1 MLEHLRR
8 RVAGVLAAAQTA
20 TLSTSGPAGIEAR
33 VYPCEAA
40 GLYLYLL
47 VPGTSDQLLNLEHD
61 TTAVVTTPEWQLR
74 GVGRSLPL
82 AAAPSGLLLPI
93 SPQAAGCVLVEIR
106 PFRLQINRR
115 NGWGFSE
122 TIDLDG

>member
-8 RVAGVLAAAQTA
+8 RVAGILASVQTA
-20 TLSTSGPAGIEAR
+20 TLSTSGPAGIEVR

-40 GLYLYLL
+40 GLYFYLL

-74 GVGRSLPL
+74 GAGRSLPL
-82 AAAPSGLLLPI
+82 DAAPPGLLLPG
-93 SPQAAGCVLVEIR
+93 SPRAVGCVLVEIR
-106 PFRLQINRR
+106 PSQLQINRL

-122 TIDLDG
+122 TIDLDA

>member
-8 RVAGVLAAAQTA
+8 RVGDVLATAQAA
-20 TLSTSGPAGIEAR
+20 TLSTSGPAGVTAR
-33 VYPCEAA
+33 VYPCEAS

-61 TTAVVTTPEWQLR
+61 TAAVVTTPEWQLR
-74 GVGRSLPL
+74 GAGRSLPL
-82 AAAPSGLLLPI
+82 AAAPPGLLLPG
-93 SPQAAGCVLVEIR
+93 SPQAAGCVLVEVR
-106 PFRLQINRR
+106 PSRLQINRR

-122 TIDLDG
+122 TIDLDE